1 MRKVALF
8 LAIVL
13 VISTPLTVSAAP
25 RMLTINPTLAFD
37 GTTAACEVAV
47 VGNNMSEH
55 IEVVMKLMHGTSCVK
70 AWMNDDYGY
79 VYMLAYAN
87 VIRGQTYTLLI
98 EVKVN
103 GVAQQPVYINGTC

>member
-1 MRKVALF
+1 M
-8 LAIVL
+8 AIIF
-13 VISTPLTVSAAP
+13 VISMPLSISAASRALSIRP
-25 RMLTINPTLAFD
+25 SLTFE

>member
-8 LAIVL
+8 LAIIL
-13 VISTPLTVSAAP
+13 VIAMPLTVSATP
-25 RMLTINPTLAFD
+25 RALGINPTLAFD
-37 GTTAACEVAV
+37 GTTATCEVAV

-87 VIRGQTYTLLI
+87 VTKGQTYSLVI

-103 GVAQQPVYINGTC
+103 GVAQQPVSIQGTC